1 MSIPAI
7 LSLFI
12 AIVAS
17 VLGITFLAGA
27 AVAIAQLVLVVAWIA
42 FMIFTL
48 MGTRE
53 AAPAAY
59 PHDLF
64 DQSLVT
70 QPSVLR
76 AGRRR
81 APD

>member
-1 MSIPAI
+1 MSVPAI

-12 AIVAS
+12 AIVAG
-17 VLGITFLAGA
+17 VLGMTFLAGA

-53 AAPAAY
+53 QAPAAY
-59 PHDLF
+59 RLIE
-64 DQSLVT
+64 
-70 QPSVLR
+70 QPVIL
-76 AGRRR
+76 AGGRRR
-81 APD
+81 APN

>member
-1 MSIPAI
+1 MSVPAI

-12 AIVAS
+12 AIVAGL
-17 VLGITFLAGA
+17 LGITFLAGA

-48 MGTRE
+48 MGARE
-53 AAPAAY
+53 PGPAAY
-59 PHDLF
+59 HHDPF
-64 DQSLVT
+64 DQGLVT
-70 QPSVLR
+70 QPSVLHD
-76 AGRRR
+76 GRRR